1 MKNSKFKL
9 FFLGAV
15 LLLSVSAAA
24 VFYEFDKEQTITLGI
39 YSDSSWNVPNSEG
52 TKVIDY
58 AIKRFEK
65 ENRGVKIKYESG
77 LEKNDYMDWLSEKI
91 VSDKSPDVFI
101 VPSKQFNM
109 LASIGS
115 MTKLNGYMKAEG
127 IDKKIFYNGAYD
139 AGRYSENQY
148 ALPYETNPMMMC
160 INTELMKKEGIGLPR
175 SSWTIE
181 DLYDICQKVSKD
193 INNDGIVDQFGIA
206 DYTWENAVFA
216 YGAELFGNDGSSAN
230 FTSSKV
236 RKALTMIEK
245 LNVLSGNYKP
255 GSDDFDKG
263 KVAFLPMTLA
273 QYRTYESYPYR
284 VAKYS
289 SFSWTC
295 IKMPSESKKI
305 CGTNS
310 ETSLF
315 AVSSQSH
322 RKKLAWKFVKLLCCD
337 KKVQQYL
344 LKHSQGSTVLRS
356 VISSRQAKRFLEE
369 DGITHN
375 ALTTGSLDEI
385 LNNMKA
391 SQNFKKYGEAMEQA
405 DYLISKALEKREVDT
420 EISKIQEQIEN
431 TLINK

>member
-91 VSDKSPDVFI
+91 VSNKSPDVFI

-139 AGRYSENQY
+139 AGSYSENQY

-193 INNDGIVDQFGIA
+193 INNDGMVDQFGIA

-236 RKALTMIEK
+236 RKALRE
-245 LNVLSGNYKP
+245 
-255 GSDDFDKG
+255 
-263 KVAFLPMTLA
+263 
-273 QYRTYESYPYR
+273 
-284 VAKYS
+284 
-289 SFSWTC
+289 
-295 IKMPSESKKI
+295 IKCSI
-305 CGTNS
+305 WQLQTWI
-310 ETSLF
+310 
-315 AVSSQSH
+315 
-322 RKKLAWKFVKLLCCD
+322 R
-337 KKVQQYL
+337 
-344 LKHSQGSTVLRS
+344 
-356 VISSRQAKRFLEE
+356 
-369 DGITHN
+369 
-375 ALTTGSLDEI
+375 
-385 LNNMKA
+385 
-391 SQNFKKYGEAMEQA
+391 
-405 DYLISKALEKREVDT
+405 
-420 EISKIQEQIEN
+420 
-431 TLINK
+431 